1 MIILFLFLRNVTT
14 STENKLV
21 VESTDLRKNIYY
33 YKIYFVY
40 LNTFFASILPLA
52 LLIFFNISTAVEL
65 IKMSKL
71 ETRIA
76 GRSYSAARSSI
87 MIHTDHT
94 ELTARSSQINFHD
107 ESLTRRGNDLQ
118 KYLYMLL

>member
-1 MIILFLFLRNVTT
+1 M
-14 STENKLV
+14 
-21 VESTDLRKNIYY
+21 YY

-71 ETRIA
+71 ETCAA
-76 GRSYSAARSSI
+76 GGFSAGRSSI

-94 ELTARSSQINFHD
+94 DYTTQSTRINFTD
-107 ESLTRRGNDLQ
+107 ESLTRRG
-118 KYLYMLL
+118 K

>member
-1 MIILFLFLRNVTT
+1 M
-14 STENKLV
+14 
-21 VESTDLRKNIYY
+21 YY

-71 ETRIA
+71 ETHPA
-76 GRSYSAARSSI
+76 GARLGPRSSI

-94 ELTARSSQINFHD
+94 DYSTRVNPPHE
-107 ESLTRRGNDLQ
+107 ESLTRRGKLSNILIVTR
-118 KYLYMLL
+118 LSAV